1 MRVKRGHAGKRR
13 HNKFKKLA
21 KGFRGRR
28 KSCITF
34 MKTAVEHSLQNA
46 YKGRK
51 LRKRDF
57 RRLWIARINAAARIH
72 GLSYSQ
78 FMNGLRRANID
89 LNRKVLAEIAVSD
102 PETFEGVAV
111 KAKEAIAA

>member
-34 MKTAVEHSLQNA
+34 MKTAVEHSLRNA
-46 YKGRK
+46 YVGRK
-51 LRKRDF
+51 RRKRDF
-57 RRLWIARINAAARIH
+57 RRLWIVRINAAARLH
-72 GLSYSQ
+72 ELSYSRV
-78 FMNGLRRANID
+78 MCGLKAANID
-89 LNRKVLAEIAVSD
+89 LDRKALADIAVTD
-102 PETFEGVAV
+102 PSTFQIVAE
-111 KAKEAIAA
+111 KAKEALAA